1 MQTTNKALYIA
12 VFLWTTLI
20 GVSWGQSQEPSNEI
34 TPEQAR
40 LMLENEEH
48 YKNWLTELETPGV
61 QVTKDQMIFSEE
73 AKRLMADANYRDSV
87 YKAAGYSFEDV
98 SNSLG
103 AMEIQ
108 KAFWQLLDLYP
119 ENKEKVLKYIYA
131 YDNSLPS
138 DRVLT
143 ASFYTYAFFDPKIT
157 SLESGKPDVKRP
169 DIFEEYMR
177 RTREIVTYIQYFRE
191 NDKQKQS

>member
-1 MQTTNKALYIA
+1 MQISKNPIYFALVLVLSVAQISWSQNEEA
-12 VFLWTTLI
+12 SQT
-20 GVSWGQSQEPSNEI
+20 VSA
-34 TPEQAR
+34 EQAK
-40 LMLENEEH
+40 MMIENEQH

-61 QVTKDQMIFSEE
+61 KVTKEQMIFSEE
-73 AKRLMADANYRDSV
+73 AKRLMADATYRESV
-87 YKAAGYSFEDV
+87 YKANGYSFEDV

-103 AMEIQ
+103 NMEIQ

-131 YDNSLPS
+131 YDSSLPS

-169 DIFEEYMR
+169 DLFEEYMR

>member
-1 MQTTNKALYIA
+1 MQITKNTFVIVLL
-12 VFLWTTLI
+12 LWVANL
-20 GVSWGQSQEPSNEI
+20 GWSWAQSEQTSTAI
-34 TPEQAR
+34 TADQAKV
-40 LMLENEEH
+40 MIENEAH
-48 YKNWLTELETPGV
+48 YKSWLTELETPGV
-61 QVTKDQMIFSEE
+61 QVTEDQMIFSEE
-73 AKRLMADANYRDSV
+73 AKRLMADKDYRNSV
-87 YKAAGYSFEDV
+87 YSASGYSFEDV

-103 AMEIQ
+103 NMEIQ

-131 YDNSLPS
+131 YDSSLPS